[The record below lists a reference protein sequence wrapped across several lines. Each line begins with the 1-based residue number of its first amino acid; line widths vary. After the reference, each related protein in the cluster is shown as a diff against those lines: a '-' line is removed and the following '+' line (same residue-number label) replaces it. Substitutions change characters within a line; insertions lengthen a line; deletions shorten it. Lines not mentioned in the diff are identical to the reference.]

1 MFWTKCKKKAVMALK
16 RRKEK
21 TVVSTFSVF
30 TKSEDCF
37 GMSAYIHPID
47 LHILGM
53 LALTFPN
60 FANSY
65 FRSQPFLSPEKASV
79 INIPGKRP

>member
-1 MFWTKCKKKAVMALK
+1 MALK

-21 TVVSTFSVF
+21 TVVRTFSVF
-30 TKSEDCF
+30 TKSEDYF
-37 GMSAYIHPID
+37 GVSLHPID

-60 FANSY
+60 FA
-65 FRSQPFLSPEKASV
+65 
-79 INIPGKRP
+79 